1 MYTPNRMSSY
11 VTRPPC
17 CCSAFSNTKT
27 ITPFCQCCTFPIL
40 HLFYWKI
47 ESILIL
53 ELSPIR
59 YNHLICHTML
69 TFMNF
74 YFWRSRSPFIEYV
87 HVTTSMGSRYEML
100 IFCIE
105 IHLLFKTICS
115 FCWFLSFKRG
125 KKQRIITTTIRFDTC
140 QRFSFLWRF
149 FAYSFSSSVYWLSR
163 FAYTAT

>member
-27 ITPFCQCCTFPIL
+27 ITPFCQCCTFPIF

-53 ELSPIR
+53 ELSSIR

-115 FCWFLSFKRG
+115 FCWFLSFNTESLL
-125 KKQRIITTTIRFDTC
+125 QPFALIRAND
-140 QRFSFLWRF
+140 
-149 FAYSFSSSVYWLSR
+149 SR
-163 FAYTAT
+163 FYGDFSPILFLLLFIG